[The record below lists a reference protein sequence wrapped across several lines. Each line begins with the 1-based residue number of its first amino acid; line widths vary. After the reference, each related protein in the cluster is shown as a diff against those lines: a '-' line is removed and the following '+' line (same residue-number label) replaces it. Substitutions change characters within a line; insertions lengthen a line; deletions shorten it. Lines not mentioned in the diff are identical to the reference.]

1 MYVLSSAASHLVCN
15 IRSDHSPRPAAKDF
29 ATCRSPMPREDCL
42 LRTAMRIRPQAAG
55 MLTNTG
61 ASRMMM
67 TMNRLAALAGCISYK
82 LSLCGS
88 EHESLSLATDSTRTD
103 CCDPGGPGSFVCNQ
117 HQMVSAFSRY
127 WQASFLDKCTQPYN
141 TQVGFGARE
150 PSLKH
155 LQCRLN
161 HQTG

>member
-1 MYVLSSAASHLVCN
+1 MTRAVAAVRHGLAESNLTFGIKSVKLTPQLMYVLSSAASHLVCN

-42 LRTAMRIRPQAAG
+42 LSTAMRIRPQAAG

-82 LSLCGS
+82 LSGDMWL
-88 EHESLSLATDSTRTD
+88 RT
-103 CCDPGGPGSFVCNQ
+103 
-117 HQMVSAFSRY
+117 
-127 WQASFLDKCTQPYN
+127 
-141 TQVGFGARE
+141 
-150 PSLKH
+150 
-155 LQCRLN
+155 
-161 HQTG
+161 